1 MFRITSRVISRFISR
16 PRVAVLFAALGAIA
30 LTTAFVT
37 ITRGANPA
45 ASVTLSASTGAP
57 ESKSTASPG
66 NGNGSGSGTVV
77 AAPGRVEPA
86 SEEIDVGIELSGRL
100 REVAIEEGDRV
111 TRGQIIARLESD
123 DHAARLASAE
133 ARLALA
139 RADLERLINGAR
151 VEERREAS
159 AGVEQAEATLA
170 HAEID
175 VRRLRNLLTGGAIS
189 QSEVDQS
196 ERNARV
202 ARARV
207 DEMRERFNTVNAA
220 ARGDERRR
228 AEANVRVA
236 QAQVAEARAFLA
248 KTEVR
253 SPIDGVVLRKH
264 HNAGESLSV
273 ESPDSIVATIG
284 DLRVLRVRVEVDE
297 TDVADLA
304 LGQTAWVTA
313 DAYGARRFSG
323 RVIRIGETLGQKRI
337 RTERPT
343 ERTDTRVLETLV
355 ELDPG
360 TSLPIGLRVDSFIT
374 RATR

>member
-1 MFRITSRVISRFISR
+1 MFRSRALILLAAVGVI
-16 PRVAVLFAALGAIA
+16 ATGAGV
-30 LTTAFVT
+30 VT
-37 ITRGANPA
+37 LSRGANPA
-45 ASVTLSASTGAP
+45 APAASAALSASEAAAA
-57 ESKSTASPG
+57 STSPV
-66 NGNGSGSGTVV
+66 NVI

-100 REVAIEEGDRV
+100 REVSIEEGDRV
-111 TRGQIIARLESD
+111 TRGQIIARLQSD
-123 DHAARLASAE
+123 DFGARLESAE

-139 RADLERLINGAR
+139 RAELERLVNGAR

-159 AGVEQAEATLA
+159 AGVSQAEATLA

-175 VRRLRNLLTGGAIS
+175 ARRMRNLLAGGAIS
-189 QSEVDQS
+189 QAEVDQA

-207 DEMRERFNTVNAA
+207 EEMRERFNTVNAD

-228 AEANVRVA
+228 AEANVRLA

-248 KTEVR
+248 KTDIR

-297 TDVADLA
+297 TDVAGLA
-304 LGQTAWVTA
+304 LNQSAWVTA
-313 DAYGARRFSG
+313 DAYGTRRFSG

-337 RTERPT
+337 RTERPD

-360 TSLPIGLRVDSFIT
+360 SALPIGLRVDSFIN
-374 RATR
+374 RKER

>member
-1 MFRITSRVISRFISR
+1 MSRSRVVII
-16 PRVAVLFAALGAIA
+16 LAALG
-30 LTTAFVT
+30 TTVATAAFVT
-37 ITRGANPA
+37 LSRGANPGA
-45 ASVTLSASTGAP
+45 PYTVSASEAAP
-57 ESKSTASPG
+57 AAGDAPG
-66 NGNGSGSGTVV
+66 NVI

-86 SEEIDVGIELSGRL
+86 SEEIEVGIELSGRL
-100 REVAIEEGDRV
+100 REVSIEEGDRV
-111 TRGQIIARLESD
+111 TRGQIVARLESAD
-123 DHAARLASAE
+123 FSARLASAE

-139 RADLERLINGAR
+139 KAELERLVNGAR

-159 AGVEQAEATLA
+159 AGVSQAEATLA

-175 VRRLRNLLTGGAIS
+175 VRRMRNLLTGGAIS
-189 QSEVDQS
+189 QSEFDQA

-202 ARARV
+202 ARGRV
-207 DEMRERFNTVNAA
+207 DEMRERFNTVNAE
-220 ARGDERRR
+220 ARADERRR
-228 AEANVRVA
+228 AEANVRLA

-248 KTEVR
+248 KTDIR

-297 TDVADLA
+297 TDVAGLG

-313 DAYGARRFSG
+313 DAYGTRRFPG
-323 RVIRIGETLGQKRI
+323 RVVRIGETLGQKRI
-337 RTERPT
+337 RTERPD

-360 TSLPIGLRVDSFIT
+360 SSLPIGLRVDSFIT
-374 RATR
+374 RKGR

>member
-1 MFRITSRVISRFISR
+1 MSRSRVVI
-16 PRVAVLFAALGAIA
+16 LFAALGAIA
-30 LTTAFVT
+30 TTAAFVT
-37 ITRGANPA
+37 LSRGANPA
-45 ASVTLSASTGAP
+45 APYTLSASEASSARGDDARTPPASP
-57 ESKSTASPG
+57 DAARTTSPG
-66 NGNGSGSGTVV
+66 NVI

-86 SEEIDVGIELSGRL
+86 SEEIEVGIELSGRL
-100 REVAIEEGDRV
+100 REVAIEEGERV
-111 TRGQIIARLESD
+111 TRGQIIARLESAD
-123 DHAARLASAE
+123 FTARLASAE

-139 RADLERLINGAR
+139 RAELERLVNGAR

-159 AGVEQAEATLA
+159 AGVSQAEATLA

-175 VRRLRNLLTGGAIS
+175 ARRMRNLLTGGAIS
-189 QSEVDQS
+189 QAEVDQA

-207 DEMRERFNTVNAA
+207 DEMRERFNTVNAD
-220 ARGDERRR
+220 ARADERRR
-228 AEANVRVA
+228 AEANVRLA

-248 KTEVR
+248 KTDIR

-297 TDVADLA
+297 TDVAALA

-313 DAYGARRFSG
+313 DAYGTRRFSG

-337 RTERPT
+337 RTERPD

-360 TSLPIGLRVDSFIT
+360 SSLPIGLRVDSFIT
-374 RATR
+374 RSER

>member
-1 MFRITSRVISRFISR
+1 MSRSRVVI
-16 PRVAVLFAALGAIA
+16 LFAGLGAIA
-30 LTTAFVT
+30 TTAAFVT
-37 ITRGANPA
+37 MSRGANPA
-45 ASVTLSASTGAP
+45 ASVTLSAAESTP
-57 ESKSTASPG
+57 PSTTSPG
-66 NGNGSGSGTVV
+66 NVI

-86 SEEIDVGIELSGRL
+86 SEEIEVGIELSGRL
-100 REVAIEEGDRV
+100 REVSIEEGDRV
-111 TRGQIIARLESD
+111 TRGQIIARLQSD
-123 DHAARLASAE
+123 DFAARLASAE

-139 RADLERLINGAR
+139 RAELERLVNGAR
-151 VEERREAS
+151 VEERREAG
-159 AGVEQAEATLA
+159 AGVSQAEATLA

-175 VRRLRNLLTGGAIS
+175 ARRMRSLLTGGAIS
-189 QSEVDQS
+189 QAEVDQA

-207 DEMRERFNTVNAA
+207 DEMRERFNTVNAD
-220 ARGDERRR
+220 ARADERRR
-228 AEANVRVA
+228 AEANVRLA

-248 KTEVR
+248 KTDIR
-253 SPIDGVVLRKH
+253 SPIDGIVLRKH

-297 TDVADLA
+297 TDVAVLT

-313 DAYGARRFSG
+313 DAYGTRRFSG
-323 RVIRIGETLGQKRI
+323 RVVRIGETLGQKRI
-337 RTERPT
+337 RTERPD

-360 TSLPIGLRVDSFIT
+360 SSLPIGLRVDSFIA
-374 RATR
+374 RKER

>member
-1 MFRITSRVISRFISR
+1 M
-16 PRVAVLFAALGAIA
+16 
-30 LTTAFVT
+30 
-37 ITRGANPA
+37 
-45 ASVTLSASTGAP
+45 
-57 ESKSTASPG
+57 
-66 NGNGSGSGTVV
+66 
-77 AAPGRVEPA
+77 
-86 SEEIDVGIELSGRL
+86 
-100 REVAIEEGDRV
+100 
-111 TRGQIIARLESD
+111 
-123 DHAARLASAE
+123 
-133 ARLALA
+133 
-139 RADLERLINGAR
+139 NGAR

-159 AGVEQAEATLA
+159 AGVSQAEATLA

-175 VRRLRNLLTGGAIS
+175 ARRMRNLLTGGAIS
-189 QSEVDQS
+189 QAEVDQA

-207 DEMRERFNTVNAA
+207 DEMRERFNTVNAD

-248 KTEVR
+248 KTDIR

-297 TDVADLA
+297 TDVAGLA
-304 LGQTAWVTA
+304 LGQSAWVTA
-313 DAYGARRFSG
+313 DAYGTRRFSG
-323 RVIRIGETLGQKRI
+323 RVVRIGETLGQKRI
-337 RTERPT
+337 RTERPS

-374 RATR
+374 APAARRQPLTPAPLPATGERD

>member
-1 MFRITSRVISRFISR
+1 METLKGYAIMSRSRIVVS
-16 PRVAVLFAALGAIA
+16 LAAFGAI
-30 LTTAFVT
+30 LSTAAFIA

-45 ASVTLSASTGAP
+45 APVTLSASESSTTSAP
-57 ESKSTASPG
+57 ASSG
-66 NGNGSGSGTVV
+66 NVV

-111 TRGQIIARLESD
+111 TRGQVIARLESD

-175 VRRLRNLLTGGAIS
+175 ERRLRNLLTGGAIS
-189 QSEVDQS
+189 QAEVDQA

-207 DEMRERFNTVNAA
+207 EEMRERYNTVNAA

-248 KTEVR
+248 KTEIR

-304 LGQTAWVTA
+304 LGQAAYVTA
-313 DAYGARRFSG
+313 DAYGTKRFAG
-323 RVIRIGETLGQKRI
+323 HVIRIGETLGQKRI
-337 RTERPT
+337 RTERPS

-360 TSLPIGLRVDSFIT
+360 AALPIGLRVDAFIA
-374 RATR
+374 RGR

>member
-1 MFRITSRVISRFISR
+1 MSRSRTVIML
-16 PRVAVLFAALGAIA
+16 AVLGAIA
-30 LTTAFVT
+30 TTAAFVT
-37 ITRGANPA
+37 LSRGANPA
-45 ASVTLSASTGAP
+45 ASVTLSASESAPPADGAR
-57 ESKSTASPG
+57 TTSPG
-66 NGNGSGSGTVV
+66 NVI

-111 TRGQIIARLESD
+111 TRGQIIARLESAD
-123 DHAARLASAE
+123 FTARLASAE

-139 RADLERLINGAR
+139 RAELERLVNGAR

-159 AGVEQAEATLA
+159 AGVSQAEATLA

-175 VRRLRNLLTGGAIS
+175 ARRMRNLLTGGAIS
-189 QSEVDQS
+189 QAEVDQA

-207 DEMRERFNTVNAA
+207 DEMRERFNTVNAD
-220 ARGDERRR
+220 ARADERRR
-228 AEANVRVA
+228 AEANVRLA

-248 KTEVR
+248 KTDIR

-297 TDVADLA
+297 TDVANLA

-313 DAYGARRFSG
+313 DAYGTRRFSG

-337 RTERPT
+337 RTERPD

-360 TSLPIGLRVDSFIT
+360 SALPIGLRVDSFIA
-374 RATR
+374 RKER

>member
-1 MFRITSRVISRFISR
+1 MSRSRVVII
-16 PRVAVLFAALGAIA
+16 LAAFGTIA
-30 LTTAFVT
+30 MTAAFVT
-37 ITRGANPA
+37 LSRGATAAAPYTVSASEASPA
-45 ASVTLSASTGAP
+45 AGNAP
-57 ESKSTASPG
+57 GTAH
-66 NGNGSGSGTVV
+66 VI

-86 SEEIDVGIELSGRL
+86 SEEIEVGIELSGRL
-100 REVAIEEGDRV
+100 REVSIEEGDRV
-111 TRGQIIARLESD
+111 TRGQIIARLENADFS
-123 DHAARLASAE
+123 ARLASAE

-139 RADLERLINGAR
+139 KAELERLVNGAR

-159 AGVEQAEATLA
+159 AGVSQAEATLA

-175 VRRLRNLLTGGAIS
+175 ARRMRSLLTGGAIS
-189 QSEVDQS
+189 QAEVDQA

-207 DEMRERFNTVNAA
+207 DEMRERFNTVNAE

-228 AEANVRVA
+228 AEANVRLA

-248 KTEVR
+248 KTDIR

-297 TDVADLA
+297 TDVAGLN

-313 DAYGARRFSG
+313 DAYGTRRFQG
-323 RVIRIGETLGQKRI
+323 HVVRIGETLGQKRI
-337 RTERPT
+337 RTERPD

-360 TSLPIGLRVDSFIT
+360 SSLPIGLRVDSFIE
-374 RATR
+374 RKAR

>member
-1 MFRITSRVISRFISR
+1 MSRSRVVII
-16 PRVAVLFAALGAIA
+16 LAAFGTIA
-30 LTTAFVT
+30 ATAAFVT
-37 ITRGANPA
+37 LSRGATA
-45 ASVTLSASTGAP
+45 AAPYTVSAS
-57 ESKSTASPG
+57 EASPATG
-66 NGNGSGSGTVV
+66 NAAGNAAGNAKVI

-86 SEEIDVGIELSGRL
+86 SEEIEVGIELSGRL
-100 REVAIEEGDRV
+100 REVSIEEGDRV
-111 TRGQIIARLESD
+111 TRGQIIARLQSD
-123 DHAARLASAE
+123 DFSARLASAE

-139 RADLERLINGAR
+139 KAELERLVNGAR
-151 VEERREAS
+151 VEERREAG
-159 AGVEQAEATLA
+159 AGVSQAEATLA

-175 VRRLRNLLTGGAIS
+175 ARRMRNLLTGGAIS
-189 QSEVDQS
+189 QAEVDQA

-207 DEMRERFNTVNAA
+207 DEMRERFNTVNAE

-228 AEANVRVA
+228 AEANVRLA
-236 QAQVAEARAFLA
+236 QAQVAEARALLA
-248 KTEVR
+248 KTDIR

-297 TDVADLA
+297 TDVAGLD

-313 DAYGARRFSG
+313 DAYGTRRFQG

-337 RTERPT
+337 RTERPD

-360 TSLPIGLRVDSFIT
+360 ALLPIGLRVDSFIA
-374 RATR
+374 RKD